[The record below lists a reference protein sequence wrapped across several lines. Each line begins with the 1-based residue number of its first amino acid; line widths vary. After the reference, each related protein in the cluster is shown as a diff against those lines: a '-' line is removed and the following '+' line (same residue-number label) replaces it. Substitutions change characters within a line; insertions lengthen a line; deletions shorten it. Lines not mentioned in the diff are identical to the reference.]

1 MRTSS
6 SGLRLVAGFEGL
18 RTHAYPDA
26 ASPPV
31 WTIGY
36 GHTPARRG
44 QVVSK
49 ARALQLLR
57 KDLATAERA
66 VNQLVKVPI
75 NQHRFDALVSLV
87 FNIGTGAFK
96 DSTLLRL
103 LNKGD
108 YQGASAQFGRWN
120 KAGAGPLPGLTDRRT
135 IERKLFDHKA

>member
-18 RTHAYPDA
+18 RTRAYPDA

-36 GHTPARRG
+36 GHTPARKG
-44 QVVSK
+44 QVVSQ

-57 KDLATAERA
+57 KDLAIAENA
-66 VNQLVKVPI
+66 VNRLVKVPI
-75 NQHRFDALVSLV
+75 NQHRFDALVSFV
-87 FNIGTGAFK
+87 FNVGTGAFAK
-96 DSTLLRL
+96 STLLRL

-108 YQGASAQFGRWN
+108 YRGASGQFGVWN
-120 KAGAGPLPGLTDRRT
+120 KAGAGPLKGLTDRRA
-135 IERKLFDHKA
+135 IERKLFDRKV